1 MLNQVILL
9 VGALTISILG
19 IIHLILTNRVVE
31 GFGEIIGD
39 NRNIITMEWILEG
52 VSLIFIGLIVA
63 VVTLIDPMNI
73 VSKAVFWTCACE
85 LGVLTIVSF
94 LIGFKVNHI
103 AFKLSP
109 IIFLFSS
116 ILLIIGI
123 LL

>member
-1 MLNQVILL
+1 MK
-9 VGALTISILG
+9 
-19 IIHLILTNRVVE
+19 
-31 GFGEIIGD
+31 GFGEILLD

-52 VSLIFIGLIVA
+52 VSLIFIGVVVA

-73 VSKAVFWTCACE
+73 VSKAVIWTSTCE
-85 LGVLTIVSF
+85 LGVLTIIAY

-103 AFKLSP
+103 AFKLCP
-109 IIFLFSS
+109 IIFAFSA